1 MKKFAN
7 LLKKEIKELVNKQL
21 VFTLLFMLVL
31 YNFIGQ
37 VSKKEVQKIAG
48 VQTIS
53 ALDEDGSAGSQVLL
67 KGLETGPAVSKALPK
82 GAELP
87 KFKIIDQSGKTKE
100 QAIEAAKANGS
111 KLLVVIPKGFG
122 DSLKEFKPSQIET
135 YSFMRTFSLI
145 GASGQVVVGGLVS
158 LMNSVLSD
166 QFLKE
171 KLPGFDPESLKAP
184 INTKNYVIVR
194 NHIAEGQAMDVA
206 RNMAQ
211 QSMLIPLVLMMIVI
225 YSSQMVISAVAME
238 KQNKTLETLLTV
250 PIKRTSIITAKM
262 LAAGLVGLISAG
274 VYMFAFKGFVG
285 GMTAGAARAGGQA
298 GDGSAALMRQLGLT
312 FNTTGYIVL
321 GLAMFLAILVALALA
336 MILGVLAEDFRS
348 AQTMIMPLIFLVM
361 IPYFISLFADMNSLS
376 LPVKILI
383 LAIPFTHPFLVSQNL
398 YVGNWGMIA
407 FGLGYMFVIFVVL
420 TIIAARIFSTD
431 KILTMKLRLGK
442 KKALTA

>member
-21 VFTLLFMLVL
+21 VFTLLFMLIL

-37 VSKKEVQKIAG
+37 TTKKEVQKITG

-53 ALDEDGSAGSQVLL
+53 ALDLDGSERSQNLL
-67 KGLETGPAVSKALPK
+67 KGLEAVPDVAKALPK
-82 GAELP
+82 GSRAP
-87 KFKIIDQSGKTKE
+87 RFKIIDLAGKTQE
-100 QAIEAAKANGS
+100 QAIEAAKTNDS

-122 DSLKEFKPSQIET
+122 DSLAAFKPSQIET

-145 GASGQVVVGGLVS
+145 GASGQVVVEGLLS
-158 LMNSVLSD
+158 LSNRVISD
-166 QFLKE
+166 RVLKE
-171 KLPGFDPESLKAP
+171 KLPEFDPQSLKEP
-184 INTKNYVIVR
+184 IQHKDYVVVR
-194 NHIAEGQAMDVA
+194 DRIAEGSAMQVA
-206 RNMAQ
+206 GMMSQ

-225 YSSQMVISAVAME
+225 YSSQMVISAIAME

-274 VYMFAFKGFVG
+274 VYMVAFKSFFG
-285 GMTAGAARAGGQA
+285 GMTGDIAKAGAQAGGA
-298 GDGSAALMRQLGLT
+298 ELMQKLGLT
-312 FNTTGYIVL
+312 FSTTGYIVL

-361 IPYFISLFADMNSLS
+361 IPYFISLFADMNSLP
-376 LPVKILI
+376 LPIKILI

-398 YVGNWGMIA
+398 YLGNWSMIA
-407 FGLGYMFVIFVVL
+407 FGLGYMALIFIVL
-420 TIIAARIFSTD
+420 TVIAARIFSTD

-442 KKALTA
+442 KKPAVA

>member
-37 VSKKEVQKIAG
+37 VSKKEIQKIVG

-53 ALDEDGSAGSQVLL
+53 ALDEDGSASSQSLL
-67 KGLETGPAVSKALPK
+67 KGLSSAR
-82 GAELP
+82 
-87 KFKIIDQSGKTKE
+87 FKILDQSGKTKE
-100 QAIEAAKANGS
+100 QALEAAKANDS
-111 KLLVVIPKGFG
+111 KLLLVIPKGFG
-122 DSLKEFKPSQIET
+122 DSLTAFKPSQIET

-145 GASGQVVVGGLVS
+145 GARGQIVVDGVISAL
-158 LMNSVLSD
+158 NNVLSNN
-166 QFLKE
+166 FLKE
-171 KLPGFDPESLKAP
+171 RLPDFDPQSLKNP
-184 INTKNYVIVR
+184 IKSKDFVVVR
-194 NHIAEGQAMDVA
+194 DHVA
-206 RNMAQ
+206 QGSATQVAGLMSQ
-211 QSMLIPLVLMMIVI
+211 QSMLIPIVLMMIVI
-225 YSSQMVISAVAME
+225 YSSQMVISAIAME

-285 GMTAGAARAGGQA
+285 GMTGDIAKAGAQAGG
-298 GDGSAALMRQLGLT
+298 GALMRQLGLT

-321 GLAMFLAILVALALA
+321 GVAMFLAILVALALA

-376 LPVKILI
+376 LPAKILI
-383 LAIPFTHPFLVSQNL
+383 LAIPFSHPFLVSQNL
-398 YVGNWGMIA
+398 YLGNWGMIA
-407 FGLGYMFVIFVVL
+407 FGLGYMFVVFVVL

-442 KKALTA
+442 KKPAVA

>member
-7 LLKKEIKELVNKQL
+7 LLKKEIKELVTKQL
-21 VFTLLFMLVL
+21 IFTLLFMVIL

-37 VSKKEVQKIAG
+37 VSKKEVQKIVG
-48 VQTIS
+48 IQTIS
-53 ALDEDGSAGSQVLL
+53 ALDEDGSSGSQDLL
-67 KGLETGPAVSKALPK
+67 KKLAS
-82 GAELP
+82 
-87 KFKIIDQSGKTKE
+87 FNYKIIDQSGKTKE
-100 QAIEAAKANGS
+100 QALESAKTNDS

-122 DSLKEFKPSQIET
+122 DSLAALKPSPIET
-135 YSFMRTFSLI
+135 YSFMRSFSLI
-145 GASGQVVVGGLVS
+145 GTRGQIIVDRVIAD
-158 LMNSVLSD
+158 MNDVQSNN
-166 QFLKE
+166 FLKE
-171 KLPGFDPESLKAP
+171 KLPDFDPKSLKNP
-184 INTKNYVIVR
+184 IKSKDFIVVR
-194 NHIAEGQAMDVA
+194 NHVA
-206 RNMAQ
+206 QGSANQVAGLMSQ
-211 QSMLIPLVLMMIVI
+211 QSMLIPIVLMMIVI
-225 YSSQMVISAVAME
+225 YSSQMVISAIAME

-285 GMTAGAARAGGQA
+285 GMTGDIAKAGAQAGG
-298 GDGSAALMRQLGLT
+298 GALMRQLGLT

-321 GLAMFLAILVALALA
+321 GVAMFLAILVALALA

-348 AQTMIMPLIFLVM
+348 AQTMVMPLIFLVM

-398 YVGNWGMIA
+398 YLGNWGMIA
-407 FGLGYMFVIFVVL
+407 FGLGYMFVVFVVL
-420 TIIAARIFSTD
+420 TIFAARIFSTD

-442 KKALTA
+442 KKAITA

>member
-21 VFTLLFMLVL
+21 VFTLLFMLIL

-37 VSKKEVQKIAG
+37 VSKKEIQKIVG

-53 ALDEDGSAGSQVLL
+53 ALDEDGSSGSQDLL
-67 KGLETGPAVSKALPK
+67 KKLAS
-82 GAELP
+82 
-87 KFKIIDQSGKTKE
+87 FNYKILDQAGKTKE
-100 QAIEAAKANGS
+100 QAIEAAKANDS

-122 DSLKEFKPSQIET
+122 DSLAALKPSPIET
-135 YSFMRTFSLI
+135 YSFMRSFSLI
-145 GASGQVVVGGLVS
+145 GTRGQIIVDRVIS
-158 LMNSVLSD
+158 DMNNALSNN
-166 QFLKE
+166 FLKE
-171 KLPGFDPESLKAP
+171 KLPDFDPQSLKNP
-184 INTKNYVIVR
+184 IKSKDFVVVR
-194 NHIAEGQAMDVA
+194 DHVA
-206 RNMAQ
+206 QGSATQVANLMSQ
-211 QSMLIPLVLMMIVI
+211 QSMLIPIVLMMIVI
-225 YSSQMVISAVAME
+225 YSSNMVISAIAME

-285 GMTAGAARAGGQA
+285 GMTGDIAKAGAQAGG
-298 GDGSAALMRQLGLT
+298 GALMRQLGLT

-321 GLAMFLAILVALALA
+321 GVAMFLAILVALALA

-348 AQTMIMPLIFLVM
+348 AQTMVMPLIFLVM

-398 YVGNWGMIA
+398 YLGNWGMIA
-407 FGLGYMFVIFVVL
+407 FGLGYMFVVFVVL
-420 TIIAARIFSTD
+420 TIFAARIFSTD

-442 KKALTA
+442 KKAITA